1 VTILRR
7 IPLRTAD
14 EQDVLTGWRRRYV
27 WTQRA
32 GACAE
37 VKRRYRR
44 RERHESATELR
55 RESRRTG
62 DDDR

>member
-1 VTILRR
+1 VRR
-7 IPLRTAD
+7 LPFKTGD
-14 EQDVLTGWRRRYV
+14 EYDALTPARRFYA

-44 RERHESATELR
+44 RERREALVELR